1 MDVMDCFESVQNKS
15 EKKGGVFPPSSF
27 FFIIGVAV
35 MDRIHHIHH
44 TPQKG
49 GDYRMS
55 ILAAW
60 EDTMYWGKC
69 L

>member
-15 EKKGGVFPPSSF
+15 EKKGGILYPSPF

-49 GDYRMS
+49 G
-55 ILAAW
+55 II
-60 EDTMYWGKC
+60 G
-69 L
+69 